1 MLAGDEPTL
10 APSMTVLAMLSGICD
25 MFRASKKSSG
35 ATLPSTVID
44 TAEHHH
50 HHHEPPVPLLS
61 PKNFHS
67 ATSLSTES
75 SAGSRHRY
83 PNLFNFIALDP
94 YRTTSKQVEY

>member
-1 MLAGDEPTL
+1 MLAEDEPTL
-10 APSMTVLAMLSGICD
+10 TPSTTVSVALSGIWD
-25 MFRASKKSSG
+25 MFRASQKGAG

-44 TAEHHH
+44 AAEH

-61 PKNFHS
+61 PKTFHS

-83 PNLFNFIALDP
+83 PNLLNFIALDP
-94 YRTTSKQVEY
+94 